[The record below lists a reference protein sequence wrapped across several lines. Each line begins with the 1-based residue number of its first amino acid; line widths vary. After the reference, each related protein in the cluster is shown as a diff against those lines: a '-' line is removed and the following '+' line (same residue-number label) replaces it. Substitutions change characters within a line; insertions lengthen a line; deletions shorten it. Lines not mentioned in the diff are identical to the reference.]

1 MKIAA
6 ADPVIN
12 VLLVDDHAMFREGLA
27 RMLATEHDLEV
38 IGEVSSVTEA
48 LPLLNAQ
55 TDVVLLDVDLGRER
69 ALEFVES
76 AKSAAFQGRI
86 LIVTAGISG
95 REAVQL
101 VQAGVAGILHK
112 NHPTKVLC
120 GAIRKVM
127 AGEACIED
135 EYLTALFQSVDRAN
149 SGLHPKFTE
158 RDRIVVQH
166 VLQGLTN
173 REIAEQLDIS
183 EAAVK
188 ASLRQLF
195 DKLGVHTRA
204 QLVKVALEQYNGRL

>member
-1 MKIAA
+1 MSAA
-6 ADPVIN
+6 SHRVIK

-27 RMLATEHDLEV
+27 RMLATEADLEV
-38 IGEVSSVTEA
+38 VGEVSSVKEA
-48 LPLLNAQ
+48 LSRLNTP
-55 TDVVLLDVDLGRER
+55 TDVVLLDVDLGGER
-69 ALEFVES
+69 ALEFVER
-76 AKSAAFQGRI
+76 AKAVPFQGRI
-86 LIVTAGISG
+86 LIVTAGISS

-120 GAIRKVM
+120 GAIRKVV

-135 EYLTALFQSVDRAN
+135 EYLTALFQSVDRA
-149 SGLHPKFTE
+149 STGLHPRFTE
-158 RDRIVVQH
+158 RDRVVVQH

-173 REIAEQLDIS
+173 REIAGKLDVS

-195 DKLGVHTRA
+195 EKLGVHTRA

>member
-1 MKIAA
+1 MNAA
-6 ADPVIN
+6 SDRVIR

-27 RMLATEHDLEV
+27 RMLATEQDLEV
-38 IGEVSSVTEA
+38 IGEVPSVAEA
-48 LPLLNAQ
+48 LPLLSAE
-55 TDVVLLDVDLGRER
+55 TDVVLLDVDLGPER
-69 ALEFVES
+69 ALEFVER

-112 NHPTKVLC
+112 NHPTRILC

-135 EYLTALFQSVDRAN
+135 EYLTALFQSVDRA
-149 SGLHPKFTE
+149 STTLHPRFTE
-158 RDRIVVQH
+158 RDRVVVQH

-173 REIAEQLDIS
+173 REIADQLEIS

-195 DKLGVHTRA
+195 EKLGVHTRA

>member
-1 MKIAA
+1 MSVST
-6 ADPVIN
+6 DHVIK

-27 RMLATEHDLEV
+27 RMLATEPDLEV
-38 IGEVSSVTEA
+38 IGEVSSVKEA
-48 LPLLNAQ
+48 LSRLNSG
-55 TDVVLLDVDLGRER
+55 TDVVLLDVDLGAER
-69 ALEFVES
+69 ALEFVER
-76 AKSAAFQGRI
+76 AKTASFQGRI

-120 GAIRKVM
+120 GAIRKVV

-135 EYLTALFQSVDRAN
+135 DYLTALFQSVDRAGA
-149 SGLHPKFTE
+149 GLHPRFTE
-158 RDRIVVQH
+158 RDRVVLQH

-173 REIAEQLDIS
+173 REIAEKLEIS

-195 DKLGVHTRA
+195 EKLGVHTRA
-204 QLVKVALEQYNGRL
+204 QLVKIALEQYNGRL

>member
-1 MKIAA
+1 MNAA
-6 ADPVIN
+6 SDPVIK

-27 RMLATEHDLEV
+27 RMLANEQDLEV
-38 IGEVSSVTEA
+38 IGEVSSVGEA
-48 LPLLNAQ
+48 LSRLNAQ

-95 REAVQL
+95 REAVRL

-120 GAIRKVM
+120 AAIRKVM
-127 AGEACIED
+127 AGEACIEG
-135 EYLTALFQSVDRAN
+135 EYLTALFQSVDRGSAG
-149 SGLHPKFTE
+149 SHPKFTE
-158 RDRIVVQH
+158 RDRVVVQH

-173 REIAEQLDIS
+173 RDIAGQLNIS

-195 DKLGVHTRA
+195 EKLGVNTRA
-204 QLVKVALEQYNGRL
+204 QLVKVALEQYHGHL

>member
-1 MKIAA
+1 MNPAT
-6 ADPVIN
+6 DRVIK

-27 RMLATEHDLEV
+27 RMLATDQGLDV
-38 IGEVSSVTEA
+38 IGEVSSVSEA
-48 LPLLNAQ
+48 LARLNAQ

-69 ALEFVES
+69 AMEFVES
-76 AKSAAFQGRI
+76 AKLAAFQGRI

-135 EYLTALFQSVDRAN
+135 EYLSALFQSVDRAS
-149 SGLHPKFTE
+149 SGMHPKFTE
-158 RDRIVVQH
+158 RDRVVVQH

-173 REIAEQLDIS
+173 REIAVQLDIS

>member
-1 MKIAA
+1 MSAST
-6 ADPVIN
+6 DHVIK

-27 RMLATEHDLEV
+27 RMLATEGDLEV
-38 IGEVSSVTEA
+38 IGEVSSVAEA
-48 LPLLNAQ
+48 LSVLSAS
-55 TDVVLLDVDLGRER
+55 TDVVILDVDLGGER
-69 ALEFVES
+69 ALEFVQR
-76 AKSAAFQGRI
+76 AKTASFQGRI
-86 LIVTAGISG
+86 LVVTAGISG

-120 GAIRKVM
+120 GAIRKVV

-135 EYLTALFQSVDRAN
+135 EYLTALFQSVDRA
-149 SGLHPKFTE
+149 SAGLHPKFTE
-158 RDRIVVQH
+158 RDRIVLQH

-173 REIAEQLDIS
+173 REIGEKIEIS

-195 DKLGVHTRA
+195 EKLGVHTRA
-204 QLVKVALEQYNGRL
+204 QLVKIALEQYNGHL

>member
-1 MKIAA
+1 MMSAA
-6 ADPVIN
+6 ADRVIN

-27 RMLATEHDLEV
+27 RMLATEQDLEV

-48 LPLLNAQ
+48 LSLLNAR

-69 ALEFVES
+69 AMEFVES
-76 AKSAAFQGRI
+76 AKLAAFQGRI

-135 EYLTALFQSVDRAN
+135 EYLSALFQSVDRAS
-149 SGLHPKFTE
+149 SGMHPKFTE
-158 RDRIVVQH
+158 RDRVVQH

-173 REIAEQLDIS
+173 REIAVQLDIS

>member
-1 MKIAA
+1 MMSAA
-6 ADPVIN
+6 ADRVIN

-27 RMLATEHDLEV
+27 RMLATEQDLEV
-38 IGEVSSVTEA
+38 VGEVSSISEA
-48 LPLLNAQ
+48 LTLLNTK

-69 ALEFVES
+69 ALEFVEG
-76 AKSAAFQGRI
+76 AKLAAFQGRI

-135 EYLTALFQSVDRAN
+135 EYLTALFQSVDRAS
-149 SGLHPKFTE
+149 SGMHPKFTE
-158 RDRIVVQH
+158 RDRVVVEH

-173 REIAEQLDIS
+173 REIAEKIDVS

-188 ASLRQLF
+188 ASLRVLF
-195 DKLGVHTRA
+195 EKLGVHTRA

>member
-1 MKIAA
+1 M
-6 ADPVIN
+6 DETSHGVIK

-27 RMLATEHDLEV
+27 RMLALEQDLEV
-38 IGEVSSVTEA
+38 TGEASSVTEA
-48 LPLLNAQ
+48 MSCLNAQ
-55 TDVVLLDVDLGRER
+55 TDVVLLDVNLGPER
-69 ALEFVES
+69 ALDFVER
-76 AKSAAFQGRI
+76 AKAAAFQGRI
-86 LIVTAGISG
+86 LIVTAGIGG

-101 VQAGVAGILHK
+101 VQAGVAGIVHK
-112 NHPTKVLC
+112 NHPTKILC

-135 EYLTALFQSVDRAN
+135 EYLTALFQSVDRA
-149 SGLHPKFTE
+149 SAGLHPKFTE

-173 REIAEQLDIS
+173 REIAQQLDIS

-195 DKLGVHTRA
+195 EKLSVHTRA

>member
-1 MKIAA
+1 MSASS
-6 ADPVIN
+6 DQVIK

-27 RMLATEHDLEV
+27 RMLATEKDLEV
-38 IGEVSSVTEA
+38 IGEVSSVTDA
-48 LPLLNAQ
+48 MSLLSAR
-55 TDVVLLDVDLGRER
+55 TDVVLLDVDLGAER
-69 ALEFVES
+69 ALEFVER
-76 AKSAAFQGRI
+76 AKTVAFQGRI

-120 GAIRKVM
+120 GAIRKVV

-135 EYLTALFQSVDRAN
+135 EYLTALFQSVDRA
-149 SGLHPKFTE
+149 SAGLHPRFTE
-158 RDRIVVQH
+158 RDRIVLQH

-173 REIAEQLDIS
+173 REIGEKIEIS

-195 DKLGVHTRA
+195 EKLGVHTRA
-204 QLVKVALEQYNGRL
+204 QLVKIALEQYNGRL

>member
-1 MKIAA
+1 MSAA
-6 ADPVIN
+6 TDRVIK

-27 RMLATEHDLEV
+27 RMLAIEQDLEV
-38 IGEVSSVTEA
+38 VAEVSSVSEA
-48 LPLLNAQ
+48 LSVLNAQ
-55 TDVVLLDVDLGRER
+55 TDVVLLDVDLGQER
-69 ALEFVES
+69 ALEFVER
-76 AKSAAFQGRI
+76 AKSSAFQGRI

-135 EYLTALFQSVDRAN
+135 EYLTALFHSVDRA
-149 SGLHPKFTE
+149 SAGLHPRFTE
-158 RDRIVVQH
+158 RDRVVVQH

-173 REIAEQLDIS
+173 REIGDQLGIS

-195 DKLGVHTRA
+195 EKLSVHTRA

>member
-1 MKIAA
+1 MNAA
-6 ADPVIN
+6 PDRVIK

-27 RMLATEHDLEV
+27 RMLATEQDLEV
-38 IGEVSSVTEA
+38 IGEVSSAAEA
-48 LPLLNAQ
+48 LSLLNSQ
-55 TDVVLLDVDLGRER
+55 TDVVLLDVDLGPER
-69 ALEFVES
+69 ALAFVQR
-76 AKSAAFQGRI
+76 AKTAAFQGRI

-135 EYLTALFQSVDRAN
+135 EYLTALFQSVDRA
-149 SGLHPKFTE
+149 SAGLHPKFTE
-158 RDRIVVQH
+158 RDRVVLQH

-173 REIAEQLDIS
+173 REIGEKLEIS

-188 ASLRQLF
+188 ASLRVLF
-195 DKLGVHTRA
+195 EKLGVHTRA
-204 QLVKVALEQYNGRL
+204 QLVKIALEQYNGHL

>member
-1 MKIAA
+1 MSAA
-6 ADPVIN
+6 TDRVIN

-27 RMLATEHDLEV
+27 RMLATEQDLKV
-38 IGEVSSVTEA
+38 VAEVSSVTEA
-48 LPLLNAQ
+48 LSLLNAE
-55 TDVVLLDVDLGRER
+55 TDVVLLDVDLGQER
-69 ALEFVES
+69 ALEFVER

-86 LIVTAGISG
+86 LVVTAGISG

-127 AGEACIED
+127 AGEACMED
-135 EYLTALFQSVDRAN
+135 EYLSALFQSVDRAS
-149 SGLHPKFTE
+149 SGMHPKFTE
-158 RDRIVVQH
+158 RDRVVVQH

-173 REIAEQLDIS
+173 REIADQLSIS

-195 DKLGVHTRA
+195 EKLGVHTRA

>member
-1 MKIAA
+1 MSAA
-6 ADPVIN
+6 ANRVIN

-27 RMLATEHDLEV
+27 RMLATEQDLEV
-38 IGEVSSVTEA
+38 IGEVSSVSEA
-48 LPLLNAQ
+48 LARLNTQ
-55 TDVVLLDVDLGRER
+55 TDVVLLDVDLGQER
-69 ALEFVES
+69 ALEFVEG

-135 EYLTALFQSVDRAN
+135 EYLTALFQSVDRAS

-158 RDRIVVQH
+158 RDRVVVQH

-173 REIAEQLDIS
+173 REIAEKIDVS

-188 ASLRQLF
+188 ASLRVLF
-195 DKLGVHTRA
+195 EKLGVHTRA

>member
-1 MKIAA
+1 MSVASDRAIK
-6 ADPVIN
+6 

-27 RMLATEHDLEV
+27 RMLATEEDLEV
-38 IGEVSSVTEA
+38 VGEVSSATEA
-48 LPLLNAQ
+48 LALLNAR
-55 TDVVLLDVDLGRER
+55 TDVILLDVDLGPER
-69 ALEFVES
+69 ALEFVER
-76 AKSAAFQGRI
+76 AKAAAFPGRI

-135 EYLTALFQSVDRAN
+135 EYLTALFQSVDRAGA
-149 SGLHPKFTE
+149 GLHPKFTE
-158 RDRIVVQH
+158 RDRVVLQH

-173 REIAEQLDIS
+173 REIAAQLDVS
-183 EAAVK
+183 EAAIK

-195 DKLGVHTRA
+195 EKLSVHTRA

>member
-1 MKIAA
+1 MNAA
-6 ADPVIN
+6 PDRVIK

-27 RMLATEHDLEV
+27 RMLANEHDLEV
-38 IGEVSSVTEA
+38 IGEVSSAREA
-48 LPLLNAQ
+48 LSLLNSR
-55 TDVVLLDVDLGRER
+55 TDVVLLSVDLGSER
-69 ALEFVES
+69 ALEFVER

-135 EYLTALFQSVDRAN
+135 EYLTALFQSVDRAGAA
-149 SGLHPKFTE
+149 SHPKFTE
-158 RDRIVVQH
+158 RDRIVLQY

-173 REIAEQLDIS
+173 REIGEKIDIS

-195 DKLGVHTRA
+195 EKLGVHTRA
-204 QLVKVALEQYNGRL
+204 QLVKIALEQYHGRL

>member
-1 MKIAA
+1 MNAA
-6 ADPVIN
+6 SDRVIK

-27 RMLATEHDLEV
+27 RMLATEQDLEV
-38 IGEVSSVTEA
+38 VGEVSSAAEA
-48 LPLLNAQ
+48 LSHLNAQ
-55 TDVVLLDVDLGRER
+55 TDVVLLDVDLGPER
-69 ALEFVES
+69 ALEFVER
-76 AKSAAFQGRI
+76 AKAAAFQGRI

-135 EYLTALFQSVDRAN
+135 EYLTALFQSVDRAGA
-149 SGLHPKFTE
+149 GLHPKFTE
-158 RDRIVVQH
+158 RDRVVLQH

-173 REIAEQLDIS
+173 REIGEQLGVS

-195 DKLGVHTRA
+195 EKLGVHTRA

>member
-1 MKIAA
+1 
-6 ADPVIN
+6 
-12 VLLVDDHAMFREGLA
+12 
-27 RMLATEHDLEV
+27 MLATEQDLEV
-38 IGEVSSVTEA
+38 VAEVSSVSEA
-48 LPLLNAQ
+48 LSLLNAQ
-55 TDVVLLDVDLGRER
+55 TDVVLLDVDLGQER
-69 ALEFVES
+69 ALEFVER
-76 AKSAAFQGRI
+76 AKSVAFQGRI

-112 NHPTKVLC
+112 NHPTKILC

-135 EYLTALFQSVDRAN
+135 EYLAALFQSVDRAS
-149 SGLHPKFTE
+149 SGMHPKFTE
-158 RDRIVVQH
+158 RDRVVVQH

-173 REIAEQLDIS
+173 REIAEQLGIS

-195 DKLGVHTRA
+195 EKLSVHTRA